1 MEFSHF
7 LQINLASL
15 PYFIPELMLVATL
28 LALIIIDLVMK
39 KPSSSGWLAVVA
51 LAGVLITL
59 ITVVNQYNL
68 DSRSLFNGMLVLD
81 HFSLFFKVLFL
92 LAASLAILFSM
103 ASIELAGRPV
113 GEYFTLLI
121 ALVLGMFLMAA
132 STNLIMIYISIELVS
147 ISSFVLAAYIKRA
160 TRSSEAGLK
169 YAIYGAFSSGLMLY
183 GFSLLYGLTG
193 TLDLYQLANLLSDAV
208 AQNPLVVFLAVLFIL
223 AGFGYKIA
231 AVPFHFWAPD
241 VYEGAPTP
249 MTAFFSVGPKA
260 AGFALLIRFF
270 VSGMS
275 QPSLVESTVWQAIGN
290 VNWPQLLAVISAAT
304 MTLGNLIALVQ
315 NNVKRLLA
323 YSSIA
328 HAGYALMGT
337 VVLTQEGYFA
347 TLFYLVAYYLMNM
360 GAFLV
365 VIVFQDLIGSEK
377 IDDYRGL
384 GYRAP
389 LPAVA
394 MGLFLFSLTGLP
406 PTVGFIGKFYLF
418 AALIKAG
425 EQYYWLAVVGVL
437 NSVVSLY
444 YYVKIMKYM
453 FLDRPSEEKATALPV
468 AFGMNI
474 MLIVLMVPILLF
486 GLYWAPLQEFT
497 RNSIQFF
504 TGVF

>member
-1 MEFSHF
+1 MEFGHY

-15 PYFIPELMLVATL
+15 PYFIPELILVGTL
-28 LALIIIDLVMK
+28 LLLIIVDLVLKDKPSAGWLSLIALSGVIIALIAVIGQYDL
-39 KPSSSGWLAVVA
+39 G
-51 LAGVLITL
+51 T
-59 ITVVNQYNL
+59 
-68 DSRSLFNGMLVLD
+68 RSLFNGVLVLD

-92 LAASLAILFSM
+92 AAAALAILFTM

-113 GEYFTLLI
+113 GEYYTLLI
-121 ALVLGMFLMAA
+121 TLVLGMFLMAA

-147 ISSFVLAAYIKRA
+147 ITSFVLAAYIKRA

-183 GFSLLYGLTG
+183 GFSWLYGLTG
-193 TLDLYQLANLLSDAV
+193 TLDLYQLARSLSEV
-208 AQNPLVVFLAVLFIL
+208 ASQNPLAIFLSVLFIL
-223 AGFGYKIA
+223 TGFGYKIA

-270 VSGMS
+270 VSGMA
-275 QPSLVESTVWQAIGN
+275 QPSLVEGSMWQAIGDIH
-290 VNWPQLLAVISAAT
+290 WPQLLAVISAAT

-389 LPAVA
+389 IAAIA
-394 MGLFLFSLTGLP
+394 MGIFLFSLTGLP

-425 EQYYWLAVVGVL
+425 EAYYWLAIVGVL
-437 NSVVSLY
+437 NSVISLY

-453 FLDRPSEEKATALPV
+453 FLDRPAEEKAGALPV
-468 AFGMNI
+468 TLSMNL
-474 MLIVLMVPILLF
+474 MLVVLMVPIILF

-504 TGVF
+504 TGTF